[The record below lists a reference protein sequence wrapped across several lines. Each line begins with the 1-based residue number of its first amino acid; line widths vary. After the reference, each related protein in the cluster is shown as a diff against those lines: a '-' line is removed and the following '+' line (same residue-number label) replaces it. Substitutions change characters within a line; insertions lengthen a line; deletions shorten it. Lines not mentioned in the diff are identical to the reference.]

1 MLQFIFHYSLHL
13 IFPALIAYAFFKD
26 RCKKVYLF
34 FLLTMLVDLDHLFAT
49 PIFDAERCSI
59 GFHFLHSFTAIAIYI
74 ILLIPK
80 KTRIVAL
87 GLVMH
92 MITDSL
98 DCLWMIDDGIGLY

>member
-26 RCKKVYLF
+26 RWKKVYLF